1 MDRESVKK
9 KVCDIIEAN
18 RDRIVE
24 IGRSLY
30 AHPELGYK
38 EVFTSGLVKNVFDEL
53 GIEYQ
58 DGLAATGIKAKLKK
72 DRVGPNVAIIGELDA
87 VVCPEHPYA
96 DKETGAAH
104 CCGHFAQIT
113 TMLATA
119 MAFSRVKDE
128 IDGGNITFLATP
140 AEECVEVEWRKEQID
155 RGRFKY
161 LGGKQELIHRGVF
174 DDIDMSVMVHA
185 TNGVNDIIC
194 SSKNVGFVVKSVKF
208 IGKEAHA
215 GAAPW
220 AGVNALNA
228 ASLALMAINSIR
240 ETLQDKDCIRIH
252 PIITKGGTLVNIV
265 PDDVRMEMY
274 IRGAN
279 IEAIKDAN
287 AKVNRAI
294 RGSAY
299 AIGCEVVIDDLP
311 GYLPIESD
319 LGLAKVFEE
328 NVKQLFPDMVTVHE
342 TEFGGAAGDIG
353 DVMTIMPCLQG
364 GIGGFINNFH
374 SKNFDMANE
383 ELAFIAPAKALAC
396 TVIDLLADDGAKAKE
411 IIANF
416 DSPYNTKNYDTI
428 WEDIMKN

>member
-1 MDRESVKK
+1 MDKVLLKK
-9 KVCDIIEAN
+9 KVCDTIDAN
-18 RDRIVE
+18 RDKICE
-24 IGRSLY
+24 MGRSLY

-38 EVFTSGLVKNVFDEL
+38 EVFTAGLVKDTFDRL
-53 GIEYQ
+53 GMEYE
-58 DGLAATGIKAKLKK
+58 DGLAVTGVKAKLKK
-72 DRVGPNVAIIGELDA
+72 DAAGPNIAIIGELDA

-119 MAFSRVKDE
+119 MAFSQVKDE

-140 AEECVEVEWRKEQID
+140 AEECVEVEWRKEEIEK
-155 RGRFKY
+155 GNLKY

-174 DDIDMSVMVHA
+174 DDIDISIMVHA
-185 TNGVNDIIC
+185 TNGTDEITC

-240 ETLQDKDCIRIH
+240 ETLKDRDCIRIH

-287 AKVNRAI
+287 IKVNRAI
-294 RGSAY
+294 KGCAY

-319 LGLAKVFEE
+319 MGLAAVFEE
-328 NVKQLFPDMVTVHE
+328 NVKELFPDMKTIHE
-342 TEFGGAAGDIG
+342 IDVGGAAGDIG

-374 SKNFDMANE
+374 SKHFDMDNE

-396 TVIDLLADDGAKAKE
+396 TVIDLLADDAAKAKQVM
-411 IIANF
+411 ADFN
-416 DSPYNTKNYDTI
+416 SPYNTKNYDTI
-428 WEDIMKN
+428 WEDIMKD

>member
-1 MDRESVKK
+1 MDKTLLKK
-9 KVCDIIEAN
+9 KVCDIIEEN
-18 RDRIVE
+18 RDKICE
-24 IGRSLY
+24 IGRRLY
-30 AHPELGYK
+30 RHPELGYK
-38 EVFTSGLVKNVFDEL
+38 EVFTSGQVKEVFDQL
-53 GIEYQ
+53 GLEYE
-58 DGLAATGIKAKLKK
+58 DGLAETGIKASLKPGAA
-72 DRVGPNVAIIGELDA
+72 GPNIAIIGELDA

-113 TMLATA
+113 SMLAAA
-119 MAFSRVKDE
+119 MGLNEIKDE
-128 IDGGNITFLATP
+128 LSGGNITFLATP
-140 AEECVEVEWRKEQID
+140 AEECVEVEWRKEKID
-155 RGRFKY
+155 KGEIKY

-174 DDIDMSVMVHA
+174 DDIDMSIMVHA
-185 TNGVNDIIC
+185 TNGTNDIIC
-194 SSKNVGFVVKSVKF
+194 SSRNVGFVVKSVKF

-220 AGVNALNA
+220 RGTNALNA

-265 PDDVRMEMY
+265 PADVRMEMY

-287 AKVNRAI
+287 LKVNRAI

-319 LGLAKVFEE
+319 MGLAAVFEE
-328 NVKQLFPDMVTVHE
+328 NVKELFPDMITIHE
-342 TEFGGAAGDIG
+342 TEVGGAAGDIG

-374 SKNFDMANE
+374 SKHFDMANE
-383 ELAFIAPAKALAC
+383 ELAFIAPAKAMVC
-396 TVIDLLADDGAKAKE
+396 TVIDLLDNDGEKAKQ
-411 IIANF
+411 IIADFN
-416 DSPYNTKNYDTI
+416 SPYNTKNYDTI
-428 WEDIMKN
+428 WEGIMKD

>member
-1 MDRESVKK
+1 MDREAMKK
-9 KVCDIIEAN
+9 KVCDVIEAN

-38 EVFTSGLVKNVFDEL
+38 ELFTAGQVKKVFDEL
-53 GIEYQ
+53 GLEYE
-58 DGLAATGIKAKLKK
+58 DGLAVTGIKAKLKK
-72 DRVGPNVAIIGELDA
+72 DRTGPNVAIIGELDA

-96 DKETGAAH
+96 DKATGAAH

-119 MAFSRVKDE
+119 MALNTIKDD
-128 IDGGNITFLATP
+128 ITGGNITFLATP
-140 AEECVEVEWRKEQID
+140 AEECVEVEWRKEQIN
-155 RGRFKY
+155 RGKIKY
-161 LGGKQELIHRGVF
+161 LGGKQEMIHRGVF

-265 PDDVRMEMY
+265 PADVRMEMY

-287 AKVNRAI
+287 IKVNRAI
-294 RGSAY
+294 RGCAY

-319 LGLAKVFEE
+319 MGLAKVFEE
-328 NVKQLFPDMVTVHE
+328 NVKELFPDMVTVHE
-342 TEFGGAAGDIG
+342 TEVGGAAGDIG

-374 SKNFDMANE
+374 SKDFDMANE

-396 TVIDLLADDGAKAKE
+396 TVIDLLDNDGEKAKE
-411 IIANF
+411 VIANF
-416 DSPYNTKNYDTI
+416 NSPYNTKNYDTI